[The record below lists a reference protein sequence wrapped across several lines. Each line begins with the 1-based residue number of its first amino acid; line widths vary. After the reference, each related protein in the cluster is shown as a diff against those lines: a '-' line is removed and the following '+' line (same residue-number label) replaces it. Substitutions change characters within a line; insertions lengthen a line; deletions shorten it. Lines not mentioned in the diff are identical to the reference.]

1 MALCRG
7 LHLAHFVFSRHA
19 RFAHSVFHIGRQRII
34 APGSRAPIAIRRAG
48 RAGPEDPAAEEEDG
62 LQLAVAASP
71 HAQAD
76 GGGGGGEH
84 GEPPHGVA
92 REGARVE
99 ACEEEVEEVDCEGEV
114 GDEFAARDEDDHG
127 ERPGDEKNKML
138 ASFDFTIVFLREIKV
153 KTVLYAHAKA
163 AVENPH
169 KGQEPSL
176 RRIAADAIPP
186 ENEVEVERNAGD
198 QGGEEHEDEGGKVVE
213 GLEAGYLGGDFER
226 LELCEGAGA
235 RGPASAGHCA
245 FYLFISLSFY
255 LLILCLLLK

>member
-1 MALCRG
+1 MLKLLSLCRR
-7 LHLAHFVFSRHA
+7 LHLAHFVFSRRTRRSAHA
-19 RFAHSVFHIGRQRII
+19 VFHVGVQRTITHASSSI
-34 APGSRAPIAIRRAG
+34 VRRAG

-99 ACEEEVEEVDCEGEV
+99 ACEEEVEEVGGEGEV

-127 ERPGDEKNKML
+127 EG
-138 ASFDFTIVFLREIKV
+138 
-153 KTVLYAHAKA
+153 HAKA
-163 AVENPH
+163 SVENPH

-176 RRIAADAIPP
+176 RCIAADAIPP
-186 ENEVEVERNAGD
+186 EDEVEVEGHAGDEGREEHED
-198 QGGEEHEDEGGKVVE
+198 QGGEVVE

-235 RGPASAGHCA
+235 RGPASASHGASA
-245 FYLFISLSFY
+245 FFLLFADA
-255 LLILCLLLK
+255 LIALK